1 MHHAIQPS
9 YSAERNIIQAKELL
23 ASMTQ
28 EEKVGQLFIA
38 RFPEENAPEI
48 AARYHLGGY
57 ILFARDFAHE
67 TPEGIA
73 GKLRRVQDAQ
83 KLPMLIGVDEEGGTV
98 NRVSRFAQYRPAP
111 FAEPQALYAVG
122 GLSAVSA
129 DTAEKCALLRALG
142 INMNFAPVC
151 DVSTEPDDFMYARS
165 FGQPAAQTAD
175 YVRAVVREMRGG
187 GVVSVLKHFPG
198 YGNTADTHT
207 GIACD
212 TRPRGV
218 FDDSDLL
225 PFRAGMEEGADV
237 VLVAHTIV
245 DCMDKAH
252 PASISPAVHAVL
264 RAELGE
270 DVVAITDDLA
280 MRGLRDFI
288 DDGSAA
294 VAAVAAGNDLLCCTD
309 FEAQVPAVL
318 RAVRDGVIGEA
329 RLNQAVERVLR
340 LKLAR
345 GILSTKG

>member
-1 MHHAIQPS
+1 MHHAVQPS

-23 ASMTQ
+23 ASLTQ

-67 TPEGIA
+67 TPESIA
-73 GKLRRVQDAQ
+73 GKLRGVQVAQ

-98 NRVSRFAQYRPAP
+98 NRVSRFAQYRATP
-111 FAEPQALYAVG
+111 FAEPQALYAAG
-122 GLSAVSA
+122 GLSAASA

-151 DVSTEPDDFMYARS
+151 DISTAPGDFMHARS

-175 YVRAVVREMRGG
+175 YVRAVVREMRRG

-207 GIACD
+207 GIARD
-212 TRPRGV
+212 MRPRAV
-218 FDDSDLL
+218 FDESDLL

-245 DCMDKAH
+245 DCMDNTR

-264 RAELGE
+264 RAALGE
-270 DVVAITDDLA
+270 DVVVITDDLA
-280 MRGLRDFI
+280 MLGLRDFI

-345 GILSTKG
+345 GLLPTKG

>member
-1 MHHAIQPS
+1 MLDAIRPPFSREHTVMQTK
-9 YSAERNIIQAKELL
+9 ALL

-38 RFPEENAPEI
+38 RFPEENAPDI

-67 TPEGIA
+67 TADSIA
-73 GKLRRVQDAQ
+73 AKLRGVQNAQ

-111 FAEPQALYAVG
+111 FAEPQALYAAG

-129 DTAEKCALLRALG
+129 DAAEKCALLRTLG

-151 DVSTEPDDFMYARS
+151 DISIAPDDFMNARA
-165 FGQPAAQTAD
+165 FGQPAAQTAG
-175 YVRAVVREMRGG
+175 YVRAVVREMRRGG
-187 GVVSVLKHFPG
+187 MVSVLKHFPG

-207 GIACD
+207 GIARD
-212 TRPRGV
+212 ARPREV
-218 FDDSDLL
+218 FDESDLL
-225 PFRAGMEEGADV
+225 PFRAGAEEGADV
-237 VLVAHTIV
+237 VLVAHNIV
-245 DCMDKAH
+245 ECMDNTR
-252 PASISPAVHAVL
+252 PASISPAVYAVL
-264 RAELGE
+264 RAALGE
-270 DVVAITDDLA
+270 DIVAITDDLA

-294 VAAVAAGNDLLCCTD
+294 VAAVTAGNDLLCCTD

-318 RAVRDGVIGEA
+318 RAVRDGVITEA

-345 GILSTKG
+345 NILPAKG

>member
-67 TPEGIA
+67 TPESIA
-73 GKLRRVQDAQ
+73 DKLHRVQDAQ

-98 NRVSRFAQYRPAP
+98 NRVSRFAQYRAAP
-111 FAEPQALYAVG
+111 FAEPQAVYATG
-122 GLSAVSA
+122 GLAAVSA
-129 DTAEKCALLRALG
+129 DTAEKCAFLCALG

-151 DVSTEPDDFMYARS
+151 DVSTEPDDFMYARA

-175 YVRAVVREMRGG
+175 YVRAVVREMRRG

-212 TRPRGV
+212 TRPRDM
-218 FDDSDLL
+218 FDSSDLL

-245 DCMDKAH
+245 DCMDKAR
-252 PASISPAVHAVL
+252 PASISPVVHAVL

-329 RLNQAVERVLR
+329 RLNRAVERVLR

-345 GILSTKG
+345 GLVPTKG

>member
-1 MHHAIQPS
+1 MPYAIQTN
-9 YSAERNIIQAKELL
+9 YSPERNIMHAKELL

-48 AARYHLGGY
+48 AAHYHLGGY

-67 TPEGIA
+67 TPESIA
-73 GKLRRVQDAQ
+73 DKLHRVQSAQ

-98 NRVSRFAQYRPAP
+98 NRVSRFAQYRATP
-111 FAEPQALYAVG
+111 FAEPQAVYATG
-122 GLSAVSA
+122 GLAAVSD

-151 DVSTEPDDFMYARS
+151 DISTEPDDFMYARA

-175 YVRAVVREMRGG
+175 YVRTVVREMRRGG
-187 GVVSVLKHFPG
+187 IVSVLKHFPG
-198 YGNTADTHT
+198 YGGTADTHT
-207 GIACD
+207 GIARD
-212 TRPRGV
+212 TRPRAV
-218 FDDSDLL
+218 FDESDLL
-225 PFRAGMEEGADV
+225 PFRAGMEEGADI
-237 VLVAHTIV
+237 VLVAHNIV
-245 DCMDKAH
+245 ECIDASR
-252 PASISPAVHAVL
+252 PASISPAVYTLL
-264 RAELGE
+264 RAALGE
-270 DVVAITDDLA
+270 DIVAITDDLA

-294 VAAVAAGNDLLCCTD
+294 VAAVVAGNDLLCCTD

-318 RAVRDGVIGEA
+318 RAVRDGVIDEA

-345 GILSTKG
+345 KILSAKA